1 VWLGLATG
9 VGILIGSRFSG
20 GTGSTQDIR
29 EAKLQRLLEVLDNKY
44 VDSVN
49 TDSLLDVALVQLLR
63 QLDPHSTYVSA
74 RDRASNDEDI
84 TGSFQGIGVE
94 FSVLRDTPVVIR
106 TFEGG
111 PAFKAG
117 ILPGSKLIAANGHP
131 LTGEESSAL
140 VVKHLKGP
148 GGQAVQLQWLNRK
161 GKLQEQSVVRDA
173 IETPSIAA
181 ALMLNETTGFVRL
194 TQFSINTGGE
204 MEDALS
210 ALKRKGMQRLV
221 LDLRGNPGGLFSQAI
236 EVASE
241 FLEPGQ
247 VVVKTLSRT
256 REVEEYHANSGG
268 VFRKGSMVVLVDGG
282 TASSAEIVAGA
293 LQDHGRASLL
303 GERTFG
309 KGLVQ
314 EEVNLPDGSRMWL
327 TTSRYLT
334 PMGKNIQRSYAEGY
348 EAYAEG
354 AFHSQDTGLGRGGI
368 TPDQLPSPRDTA
380 GMNLFFFQHMDWGTM
395 DAMALEVADSV
406 GFDRLSA
413 WLAQQNGQLPKP
425 LFDAYLVRINQGK
438 PLGYSLPAP
447 VQRQLQVRMLALLH
461 RYAEG
466 ENGYWGVMTGADP
479 LVQQALLLE

>member
-1 VWLGLATG
+1 LGLATG
-9 VGILIGSRFSG
+9 LGILIGARFSG
-20 GTGSTQDIR
+20 GTGGVQDIR
-29 EAKLQRLLEVLDNKY
+29 EAKLQRLLDVLDNRY

-49 TDSLLDVALVQLLR
+49 TDSLLDVTLVQLLR
-63 QLDPHSTYVSA
+63 QLDPHSSYVSA
-74 RDRASNDEDI
+74 RDREANDEDI

-106 TFEGG
+106 TFQGG
-111 PAFKAG
+111 PAFRAG
-117 ILPGSKLIAANGHP
+117 ILPGSKLIAADGHA
-131 LTGEESSAL
+131 LTGENASDL

-148 GGQAVQLQWLNRK
+148 GGKAVQLKWLNRNRAQK
-161 GKLQEQSVVRDA
+161 EQSVVRDA

-181 ALMLNETTGFVRL
+181 AILLEPNTGFIRL
-194 TQFSINTGGE
+194 TQFSVHTAAE
-204 MEDALS
+204 MEDAL
-210 ALKRKGMQRLV
+210 ANLKRKGMDRLI

-256 REVEEYHANSGG
+256 REVEEYTAGSGG
-268 VFRKGSMVVLVDGG
+268 LFRKGQMVVLVDGG

-303 GERTFG
+303 GTRTFG

-354 AFHSQDTGLGRGGI
+354 AFHSQDSGLDRGGI
-368 TPDQLPSPRDTA
+368 VPDAAPNSQDTV

-395 DAMALEVADSV
+395 DAMALEVADSI
-406 GFDRLSA
+406 GFDRLPG
-413 WLAQQNGQLPKP
+413 WLAGLDELPNGI
-425 LFDAYLVRINQGK
+425 FESYLIRINQGK
-438 PLGYSLPAP
+438 PLGYALPEP
-447 VQRQLQVRMLALLH
+447 VQHQLKVRMLALLH
-461 RYAEG
+461 RYAAG
-466 ENGYWGVMTGADP
+466 EYGYWKVMASADP
-479 LVQQALLLE
+479 LVKQALALP